1 METILI
7 NTENRKTNESCKFAL
22 NFSQR
27 LDIKKPNKH
36 VALQNLSIYLTW
48 KNIRKQD
55 KNNKLKIITLTY
67 NDELELSDGSY
78 SVSNTQVI
86 KKQ

>member
-7 NTENRKTNESCKFAL
+7 NTENRKTNESYKFAL

-36 VALQNLSIYLTW
+36 VALQNLSIYF
-48 KNIRKQD
+48 N
-55 KNNKLKIITLTY
+55 
-67 NDELELSDGSY
+67 LEKY
-78 SVSNTQVI
+78 
-86 KKQ
+86 KKTR

>member
-1 METILI
+1 MLLF
-7 NTENRKTNESCKFAL
+7 KTCLF
-22 NFSQR
+22 
-27 LDIKKPNKH
+27 I
-36 VALQNLSIYLTW
+36 LTW

-55 KNNKLKIITLTY
+55 KNNKLKIIILTY

-78 SVSNTQVI
+78 SVSNIQVI